1 MRVNEYLTLSRKLYK
16 STSTIHIR
24 YLLKDKN
31 LSVDDKYDIIRKEYV
46 LRYGRVLSKSR
57 EYCMKEMIRGP
68 RQSHDELYSIGFSRY
83 DIKANSEL
91 LRRLGIWKPR
101 GYPCSGKT
109 KTGKPC
115 RNPSKYEGRK
125 CHVHKTIHD
134 PSLFFE
140 TDEYDFEKF
149 F

>member
-1 MRVNEYLTLSRKLYK
+1 
-16 STSTIHIR
+16 
-24 YLLKDKN
+24 
-31 LSVDDKYDIIRKEYV
+31 
-46 LRYGRVLSKSR
+46 
-57 EYCMKEMIRGP
+57 MKEMIRGP
-68 RQSHDELYSIGFSRY
+68 RQSHDELYSIGCSRY

-134 PSLFFE
+134 PSLFFDTE
-140 TDEYDFEKF
+140 DESLERHYY
-149 F
+149 

>member
-68 RQSHDELYSIGFSRY
+68 RQSHDDLFHVHCNDEDTNMTLC
-83 DIKANSEL
+83 
-91 LRRLGIWKPR
+91 GIWGFNVTEELEDVTCPDCQIIILNH
-101 GYPCSGKT
+101 YVVV
-109 KTGKPC
+109 
-115 RNPSKYEGRK
+115 E
-125 CHVHKTIHD
+125 
-134 PSLFFE
+134 
-140 TDEYDFEKF
+140 
-149 F
+149 

>member
-1 MRVNEYLTLSRKLYK
+1 MRVSEYLILSRKLYK
-16 STSTIHIR
+16 STSTVHLR
-24 YLLKDKN
+24 YLLKNKV

-46 LRYGRVLSKSR
+46 LRYGRVLSRSR
-57 EYCMKEMIRGP
+57 ENCMKEMIRGP

-134 PSLFFE
+134 PSIFFE
-140 TDEYDFEKF
+140 TDEFDFEKLF
-149 F
+149 

>member
-1 MRVNEYLTLSRKLYK
+1 MRVSEYLTLSRKLYRSA
-16 STSTIHIR
+16 STTHLR
-24 YLLKDKN
+24 YLLKDKS
-31 LSVDDKYDIIRKEYV
+31 LSVDEKFDIIRKEYV
-46 LRYGRVLSKSR
+46 IRYGRGLSKSR
-57 EYCMKEMIRGP
+57 EYCMKEIIRGP

-134 PSLFFE
+134 PSIFFE
-140 TDEYDFEKF
+140 TDEYDFEKLF
-149 F
+149 